1 MTNLFFNKIE
11 GEVCQFKKISFAICQ
26 KLIKQEEIE
35 KINADEKLIKTK
47 MMEERIKKELDE
59 KKNKEKEDGDGENND
74 SN

>member
-1 MTNLFFNKIE
+1 MTNLFFNRIE

-47 MMEERIKKELDE
+47 MMEEKIKMELDE
-59 KKNKEKEDGDGENND
+59 KRNKEKEDGDNENND
-74 SN
+74 NN

>member
-1 MTNLFFNKIE
+1 LTNLFFNRIE

-47 MMEERIKKELDE
+47 MMEEKIKMELDE
-59 KKNKEKEDGDGENND
+59 KRNKEKENGDNENND
-74 SN
+74 NN